1 MAGDPADSTSILAS
15 LGSGLPSNATP
26 QQIAAYRATAM
37 QMMQPGQLA
46 QVGPYQ
52 SGGGWAG
59 AGMNALRQGLGA
71 YTMMHAGN
79 PEQAQLA
86 AANTG
91 GLPYGMG
98 GAQPAASAGAPAAPN
113 PMVAA
118 LGNFGNTVKAIPGQL
133 GDAFSGL
140 FGGGGQ

>member
-1 MAGDPADSTSILAS
+1 MADNSFFG
-15 LGSGLPSNATP
+15 GLPANATP
-26 QQIAAYRATAM
+26 QQSAYQRAVAQ

-59 AGMNALRQGLGA
+59 AGMNAMRQALGA
-71 YTMMHAGN
+71 YMMKQSAS
-79 PEQAQLA
+79 PEQSQLA

-91 GLPYGMG
+91 GLPYGLQG
-98 GAQPAASAGAPAAPN
+98 QQPAAAAGASAAPN

>member
-1 MAGDPADSTSILAS
+1 MFDF
-15 LGSGLPSNATP
+15 SGLPANATP
-26 QQIAAYRATAM
+26 QQIAYQRAVAQ
-37 QMMQPGQLA
+37 QMMAPGQLV

-59 AGMNALRQGLGA
+59 AGMNAVRQALGA
-71 YTMMHAGN
+71 YMMKQAAG
-79 PEQAQLA
+79 PEQAQLQQ
-86 AANTG
+86 ANAG

-98 GAQPAASAGAPAAPN
+98 GAQPAAAPGGGAAAAAAPN